1 MNFTDIL
8 QKRDILKNKSKE
20 EKNVNY
26 KRNNIRQIQN
36 NSSKIQ
42 RKEEQKSE
50 YKIALA
56 GNPNVGKS
64 TIFNNLTGM
73 HQHTG
78 NWTGKTVANATGE
91 CIYKEQKYT
100 FIDLPGTYSIMSNS
114 EEEEI
119 ARDYI
124 CFGNPDATVVVVDA
138 TTLERNL
145 NLVFQIMEITDNV
158 ILCVNLLD
166 EAKKK
171 KIKVDLKKLSA
182 ELGIPVVGTIARD
195 KRTLDKLLETIKKTC
210 ENKIDIIPKRVI
222 YQENIENTITKL
234 TKELKEKYSLN
245 ENMYRWISLKIIDGE
260 ERIIESIEKNLGIEI
275 QSLIGDIGKVNI
287 KKEDTENGD
296 IEQEDVEELDI
307 EKENIEEIDIK
318 KVTTKIE
325 EEKTSAE
332 DMRRG
337 FSKKNDCNINYK
349 DIIISKIVETAEKV
363 SKKVCV
369 FEDKNYSERDRKID
383 KILTSK
389 KYGIPIMILFLG
401 LIFWLTIVGANYPSQ
416 FLFDIFSRFQ
426 EKLINFATYVNCP
439 SWLSDMLILG
449 VYQTLT
455 WVVSVMLP
463 PMAIF
468 FPLFTILEDLGY
480 LPRIA
485 FNMDGFFKKA
495 CCSGKQMITMCM
507 GFGCNACGVTGC
519 RIINSPRERLIA
531 IITNNLVPCNG
542 RFPFLITIATIF
554 IAGTI
559 EGIGASIISTISVML
574 VIVLGIFLTLVISK
588 ILSKTI
594 LKGMPSSFILE
605 MPPYRKPQFCKIFV
619 RSIFDRTLFILG
631 RAVAVAMPAGL
642 VIWLFANIGVNG
654 SSILDLI
661 VNFLDPF
668 ARLMGLDGYILT
680 GFILGIPANEIVLP
694 IILMCYLQGK
704 ALINIEDTFA
714 IGEILRQN
722 GWTILTAINVMIF
735 TILHFP
741 CATTLLTIKKET
753 GKMRWV
759 VLSFLIP
766 TVCGI
771 VICMLTNL
779 IFNFGKFVFL

>member
-1 MNFTDIL
+1 MNFTDIF
-8 QKRDILKNKSKE
+8 QKRSRLKNESKE
-20 EKNVNY
+20 EY
-26 KRNNIRQIQN
+26 R
-36 NSSKIQ
+36 
-42 RKEEQKSE
+42 
-50 YKIALA
+50 IALA

-124 CFGNPDATVVVVDA
+124 CFGNPDTTVVVVDA

-171 KIKVDLKKLSA
+171 KIKVDLKKLSS
-182 ELGIPVVGTIARD
+182 ELGIPVVGTIARN
-195 KRTLDKLLETIKKTC
+195 KRTLDKLLESIKKAC
-210 ENKIDIIPKRVI
+210 ENKIEIIPKRVI
-222 YQENIENTITKL
+222 YQEKIENAITKL
-234 TKELKEKYSLN
+234 TKVLKEKYSLN

-260 ERIIESIEKNLGIEI
+260 EKIIKSIEKNLEIEILENKEI
-275 QSLIGDIGKVNI
+275 QSIIENI
-287 KKEDTENGD
+287 KKD
-296 IEQEDVEELDI
+296 
-307 EKENIEEIDIK
+307 
-318 KVTTKIE
+318 
-325 EEKTSAE
+325 
-332 DMRRG
+332 
-337 FSKKNDCNINYK
+337 NDFNINYK
-349 DIIISKIVETAEKV
+349 DIIISKIVETAEKI
-363 SKKVCV
+363 SNKVCM
-369 FEDKNYSERDRKID
+369 FEDKDYSERDRKID

-389 KYGIPIMILFLG
+389 KYGIPIMMLFLG

-416 FLFDIFSRFQ
+416 FLFDIFSKFQ
-426 EKLINFATYVNCP
+426 EKLINFATYINCP

-574 VIVLGIFLTLVISK
+574 VIVLGIFLTLIISK
-588 ILSKTI
+588 VLSKTI

-642 VIWLFANIGVNG
+642 VIWLFANIGING

-735 TILHFP
+735 TIFHFP

-766 TVCGI
+766 TVFGI
-771 VICMLTNL
+771 IICMLTNL
-779 IFNFGKFVFL
+779 IFNFGKMIFI